1 MGEAKRLWVKMRRLL
16 EIRQVWSG
24 DNEELE
30 KEEEMT
36 EE

>member
-1 MGEAKRLWVKMRRLL
+1 MGEAKRLWVKMRRGL
-16 EIRQVWSG
+16 EIGQVWSG
-24 DNEELE
+24 ENEDLE